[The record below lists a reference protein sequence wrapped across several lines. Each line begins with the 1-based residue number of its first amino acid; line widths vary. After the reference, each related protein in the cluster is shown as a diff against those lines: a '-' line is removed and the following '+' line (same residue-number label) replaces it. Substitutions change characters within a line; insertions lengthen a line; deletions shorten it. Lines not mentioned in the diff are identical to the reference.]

1 MYETVLIHPRWHE
14 QPLKTKGQIT
24 ENKDDILIDARLQS
38 NYKYY
43 DILKMFSQL
52 HIYHLDNVVLF
63 LVERLPEDDQIRPKH
78 VGGFIHDRALSYL
91 IIVQLLE

>member
-1 MYETVLIHPRWHE
+1 
-14 QPLKTKGQIT
+14 
-24 ENKDDILIDARLQS
+24 
-38 NYKYY
+38 
-43 DILKMFSQL
+43 MFSQL